1 MKILWKS
8 LRIICTVL
16 YIFLTWIMISSV
28 LGYLLSEMIG
38 NIGDWIGKIF
48 FILLGW
54 GAIEIADSVIK
65 NTLKED

>member
-16 YIFLTWIMISSV
+16 YILLTWIMISSV

-38 NIGDWIGKIF
+38 NIGGWIGEIF

-65 NTLKED
+65 NILKED